1 MESNYCLEEAARNR
15 IGGGEERC
23 LVSINTDHHSY
34 IALGMTDKGEHKLE
48 NMSESPSCLE
58 NPSFSYP
65 HLCRQAISK
74 ESGKM
79 DPVSQMLKKKP

>member
-1 MESNYCLEEAARNR
+1 
-15 IGGGEERC
+15 
-23 LVSINTDHHSY
+23 
-34 IALGMTDKGEHKLE
+34 MTDKGEHKLE
-48 NMSESPSCLE
+48 KMSESPSCLE

-79 DPVSQMLKKKP
+79 DPVSQMLKKKT